1 MTWLFKATFCYAAIC
16 NRYCTI
22 QLVNTLLSFYGL
34 QIAQPGWS
42 KVLGLDMFYSTWN
55 YLNYL
60 NWFCMNFYFV
70 NQQDHPSCQIVTYCH
85 DILNCCPWSWFFRA
99 IVPEESLTL
108 SKVLKQAFLWQVW
121 QKQSNDSQGIHCVHN
136 DTHILHVFSIA
147 WLTVYQSTTEA
158 SVQFDCLTGFFPLIL
173 TPVGPY
179 SPVFP
184 QIPPIR

>member
-1 MTWLFKATFCYAAIC
+1 MQQVLYHTACQHTIVFLWFTNGPTWM
-16 NRYCTI
+16 
-22 QLVNTLLSFYGL
+22 
-34 QIAQPGWS
+34 
-42 KVLGLDMFYSTWN
+42 MFYSTWFWRKLFKLIL
-55 YLNYL
+55 YEFL
-60 NWFCMNFYFV
+60 FC
-70 NQQDHPSCQIVTYCH
+70 QQDHPPLQIVTYCH
-85 DILNCCPWSWFFRA
+85 DIVNCCPWSWFCRA

-158 SVQFDCLTGFFPLIL
+158 SVQFDCLAGLFPLTL
-173 TPVGPY
+173 TAVGPY

-184 QIPPIR
+184 EIPPIR